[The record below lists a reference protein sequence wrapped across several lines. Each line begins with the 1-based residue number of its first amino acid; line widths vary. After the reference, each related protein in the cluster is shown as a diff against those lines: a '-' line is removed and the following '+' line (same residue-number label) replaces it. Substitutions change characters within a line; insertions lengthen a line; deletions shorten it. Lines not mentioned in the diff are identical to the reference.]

1 MTKIAFTGGGTV
13 GHVSVNLSLIPTAI
27 EEGYDTFYIGSKNG
41 IEREMIE
48 SQLPSIKYHSISS
61 GKLRRYISWDNI
73 KDIFKVLK
81 GVLDAR
87 SVLKKEKPDLL
98 FSKGGFVSVPVVI
111 AAKSLKIPTIIHESD
126 LTPGL
131 ANKISLKFAKK
142 IYTTFE
148 DTLNY
153 LPKDKA
159 DFVGATVR
167 EDLKTGDKHR
177 GYQLTEF
184 NNDKKVLL
192 VMGGSLGSKKL
203 NDIIRQNLE
212 TLQETYQVIH
222 LTGKGLLDN
231 SYVGTKDYIQ
241 FEFVKDDLTDL
252 LAITDTVISRAG
264 SNAIYEFLALRI
276 PMLLIPLGL
285 DQSRGDQ
292 IDNAKHFES
301 KGFGKTSL
309 EATLTEN
316 ELKTQLR
323 EIETNRDDI
332 IKQMQTYK
340 ESFTRQDLFQKIIND
355 ALSE

>member
-13 GHVSVNLSLIPTAI
+13 GHVSVNLSLIPTAL
-27 EEGYDTFYIGSKNG
+27 EEGHEAFYIGSKKG
-41 IEREMIE
+41 MEREMIE
-48 SQLPSIKYHSISS
+48 SQLPQIKYHTISS
-61 GKLRRYISWDNI
+61 GKLRRYISFENI

-81 GVLDAR
+81 GIFDAR
-87 SVLKKEKPDLL
+87 RILKKEKPDLL

-131 ANKISLKFAKK
+131 ANKIALKFAQK

-148 DTLNY
+148 DTLQY

-167 EDLKTGDKHR
+167 EDLKSGDKNR

-184 NNDKKVLL
+184 KDDKKVLL
-192 VMGGSLGSKKL
+192 IMGGSLGSKKL
-203 NDIIRQNLE
+203 NEIIRDNLDA
-212 TLQETYQVIH
+212 LQKDYQVIH
-222 LTGKGLLDN
+222 LTGKGLLDQN
-231 SYVGTKDYIQ
+231 LVNKPGYVQ

-292 IDNAKHFES
+292 IDNAKNFAS
-301 KGFGKTSL
+301 KGFGRTIP
-309 EATLTEN
+309 EDTLTEH
-316 ELKTQLR
+316 QLINQLNN
-323 EIETNRDDI
+323 IENNRDSI
-332 IKQMQTYK
+332 ITQMQTYK
-340 ESFTRQDLFQKIIND
+340 ESFTRQDLFHKIIKD
-355 ALSE
+355 ATK